1 MPTSVSERLAAVRQ
15 ALTDRDLTALIVT
28 TGDPHMSEYLPEN
41 WALRRYL
48 TGFTGSAGTLIVT
61 ADKALLWTDSRYWD
75 QAARETAGTG
85 ITVMQAGKEDVPTPR
100 AIAVR
105 VKLKV
110 FDAYV
115 NPGLDEVGPLTLA
128 SVFRYT

>member
-110 FDAYV
+110 LDAHV
-115 NPGLDEVGPLTLA
+115 NP
-128 SVFRYT
+128 